1 METISVE
8 KNVWERVTY
17 QKRQIFCDCDME
29 ILENP
34 RVSPLRNELYTF
46 SFCMRKL
53 IEPYKKKMDPLLS
66 ALPFPAAVSS
76 AFPSRP

>member
-53 IEPYKKKMDPLLS
+53 IEP
-66 ALPFPAAVSS
+66 
-76 AFPSRP
+76 